1 MKSFLPLFALC
12 AACGAAA
19 DTSPR
24 QVPGQPPPRPDASAG
39 LVPATTA
46 TTTWAIDRISLGE
59 APLSGPPS
67 DVAWRS
73 FGFDL
78 DHHTTTKDSTD
89 VCTLAAGSPKFT
101 QADGDFGIDNSWGAT
116 LLPILQTA
124 ASLPTPSVTLSDA
137 IAKGAA
143 TLELEV
149 TGLPG
154 DTSASA
160 VGLSLSTFVAGP
172 VTSKPFGA
180 TVSRPVAA
188 SSQASFADAY
198 VNAGTFVSGPS
209 ADPLMLRLTF
219 AAPLDLVIRAPVVT
233 FQRAADGSIT
243 GTVAGVLDTDA
254 FVVSAFSLGTAIF
267 PPMCTDPTQFDG
279 IADQIRQAQDI
290 VHDGTNRSGVPC
302 DGMSI
307 GLAFHATPVANPTED
322 VELAPPPTC
331 N

>member
-1 MKSFLPLFALC
+1 MKSFLPLLAFAV
-12 AACGAAA
+12 ACGGAA
-19 DTSPR
+19 DTTSR

-39 LVPATTA
+39 LVPATST

-78 DHHTTTKDSTD
+78 DHRATTRDSTD
-89 VCTLAAGSPKFT
+89 VCALASGAPKFN
-101 QADGDFGIDNSWGAT
+101 QEDGDFGIDNAWGAS

-124 ASLPTPSVTLSDA
+124 ASLPTPSITLSDA

-160 VGLSLSTFVAGP
+160 VGLSVTTFVAGP
-172 VTSKPFGA
+172 VTTTPFGA
-180 TVSRPVAA
+180 DVSRPVVP
-188 SSQASFADAY
+188 SSRASFGDAY

-209 ADPLMLRLTF
+209 ADALMLRLTF
-219 AAPLDLVIRAPVVT
+219 AAPIDLVIRAPVVT
-233 FQRAADGSIT
+233 FQRAADGSIA
-243 GTVAGVLDTDA
+243 GTIAGVLDTDA
-254 FVVSAFSLGTAIF
+254 IVASAFALGIGIF
-267 PPMCTDPTQFDG
+267 PSLCSDPTQFDAF
-279 IADQIRQAQDI
+279 ADQIRQAQDI
-290 VHDGTNRSGVPC
+290 LHDGTNRSAVAC
-302 DGMSI
+302 DGVSI
-307 GLAFHATPVANPTED
+307 GLGFHATPVANPTQNT
-322 VELAPPPTC
+322 ELAPPPAC